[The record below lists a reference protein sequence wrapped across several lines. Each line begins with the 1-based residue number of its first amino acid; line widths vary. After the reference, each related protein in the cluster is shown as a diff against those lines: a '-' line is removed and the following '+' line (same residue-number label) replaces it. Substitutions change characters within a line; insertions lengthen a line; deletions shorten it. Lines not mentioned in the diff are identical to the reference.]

1 MSIRFDELFGG
12 VWLLWLL
19 YWGVSAIGVKPAAR
33 VESSAS
39 RFGKYVL
46 PIIIAVILLWDRRGW
61 LRGTILDQR
70 FLPAEL
76 WIVWLGFFLTVAGL
90 AFTCWAR
97 VILGRNW
104 SGVVQLKQDHEL
116 IVRGPYS
123 IVRHPIYTGLLL
135 AFLGSAIAVGEW
147 RALLATL
154 IVGISF
160 WRKLRLEERWLCELF
175 GEQYRNYMLRVKAL
189 VPWVL

>member
-1 MSIRFDELFGG
+1 MSIPFSSLFGG

-19 YWGVSAIGVKPAAR
+19 YWGVSAIGVKSAVR
-33 VESSAS
+33 VESGTS
-39 RFGKYVL
+39 RFVKYTL
-46 PIIIAVILLWDRRGW
+46 PLIIAVVLLWRRPAW
-61 LRGTILDQR
+61 LHGTVLEER
-70 FLPAEL
+70 FVPAEL

-90 AFTCWAR
+90 GFACWAR

-123 IVRHPIYTGLLL
+123 FVRHPIYTGILL
-135 AFLGSAIAVGEW
+135 AFVGSAIAVGEW
-147 RALLATL
+147 RALLAVV
-154 IVGISF
+154 IVGLSF

-175 GEQYRNYMLRVKAL
+175 GDQYREYMTRVKAL